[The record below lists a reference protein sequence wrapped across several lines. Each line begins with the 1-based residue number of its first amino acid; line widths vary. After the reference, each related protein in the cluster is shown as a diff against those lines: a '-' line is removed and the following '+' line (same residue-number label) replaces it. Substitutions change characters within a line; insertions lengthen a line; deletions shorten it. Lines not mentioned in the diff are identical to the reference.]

1 MVGAGVGIGGVE
13 VGASRVSVGC
23 LGVSVGGLGVLVFL
37 LWVEIKVGLFVSVA
51 VAVKVGVGVGLAQ
64 THSGVGVGE
73 TVTQGFVVSW
83 LGIGQVAGEDS
94 VAVGSAF
101 RIKLILMGS
110 SQANVAPAKEATES
124 TLAVFDNRSL
134 FIE

>member
-13 VGASRVSVGC
+13 VGASGVSVGG
-23 LGVSVGGLGVLVFL
+23 LGVSAGGLGVLVFL
-37 LWVEIKVGLFVSVA
+37 LWVEVGVGLSVELA
-51 VAVKVGVGVGLAQ
+51 VAVGVGVGLAQ

-73 TVTQGFVVSW
+73 TVTQGFAVSW
-83 LGIGQVAGEDS
+83 LGTGQAASEGN

-101 RIKLILMGS
+101 RIKLILIGS